1 MQILLKERLII
12 ILIILIIVLVYGL
25 LIGSFLN
32 VCIYRIP
39 KKETIVI
46 ERSHC
51 MTCGYQL
58 SWYDMVPVFSWLALR
73 GRCRKC
79 KARISAQYPLIEA
92 CNGILYVVVFWVN
105 GTSWTSVLY
114 CFLVSALLVL
124 SVIDLRT
131 YEIPFGINI
140 FILVLGLIGTGL
152 DYKNWSDH
160 VIGFFAISIP
170 LYLLFKI
177 SGGRAIGGGDIKLM
191 AAAGLL
197 IGWKLIILAFL
208 VGCVLG
214 SVIHLIRMKVSDA
227 EHMLAMGPYL
237 SLGILFSILWGDR
250 LINLYLSLFTT

>member
-1 MQILLKERLII
+1 MQFETIF
-12 ILIILIIVLVYGL
+12 ILIIVLLYGL

-58 SWYDMVPVFSWLALR
+58 SWYDMVPVASWLALR

-92 CNGILYVVVFWVN
+92 CNGILYVVVFVVN
-105 GTSWTSVLY
+105 GTNWTSVLY

-140 FILVLGLIGTGL
+140 FILMLGLVHTGL
-152 DYKNWSDH
+152 DYKNWSCY
-160 VIGFFAISIP
+160 VIGFLAISIP
-170 LYLLFKI
+170 LYILFKI

-197 IGWKLIILAFL
+197 IGYRLIILAFL
-208 VGCVLG
+208 VGCIVG
-214 SVIHLIRMKVSDA
+214 SVIHLIRMRVSNA

-237 SLGILFSILWGDR
+237 SLGILFSILWGDG
-250 LINLYLSLFTT
+250 LIGLYLSLFTT